1 MALIQTK
8 SFTSYRRSRA
18 ITQVIVNAI
27 MIMLSLLFLVPMV
40 LVISSSLTDEITLVR
55 AGYNLFPAKF
65 SLLAYQFIL
74 ADPYRIL
81 NAYSVTV
88 TVTAIGT
95 ILGLLLMSMLAYALS
110 RRDFTWRK
118 PISFIIFFTMLF
130 NGGLVPTYFLV
141 TQVLHLKNT
150 LPVLILPYL
159 IVPWYVFLLRTFF
172 ASLPHELIEAAR
184 IDGAGEMRTFFQ
196 VVLPLSTP
204 VLATVGLFMV
214 LMYWN
219 DWWLSLLY
227 ISEPK
232 LFSLQYLLYSIM
244 RNAEFL
250 SSGQATLTGLL
261 TSVKIPTQ
269 TLRMAMVVVAMGP
282 IAIVFL
288 SLQRYFV
295 RGMLVGSIK
304 GD

>member
-1 MALIQTK
+1 MTLLTK
-8 SFTSYRRSRA
+8 SQTSYKRSRA
-18 ITQVIVNAI
+18 ISQVIVNAI
-27 MIMLSLLFLVPMV
+27 MLLLSLLFLVPMA

-55 AGYNLFPAKF
+55 SGYNLFPAKF
-65 SLLAYQFIL
+65 SLLAYEFI
-74 ADPYRIL
+74 ARDPYRIL

-88 TVTAIGT
+88 TVTMIGT
-95 ILGLLLMSMLAYALS
+95 FLGLLLMAMLAYALS
-110 RRDFTWRK
+110 RKDFAWRK
-118 PISFIIFFTMLF
+118 PISFFIFFTMLF
-130 NGGLVPTYFLV
+130 NGGLVPTYYLV

-159 IVPWYVFLLRTFF
+159 IIPWYVFLLRTFF
-172 ASLPHELIEAAR
+172 SSLPHELIEAAR
-184 IDGAGEMRTFFQ
+184 IDGASELRIFFQ
-196 VVLPLSTP
+196 LVLPLSTP
-204 VLATVGLFMV
+204 VLATVGLFMI
-214 LMYWN
+214 LTYWN

-250 SSGQATLTGLL
+250 SSGKAAMTGLL

-304 GD
+304 GE